1 MNWIDAAIVII
12 FLFFIVT
19 AFQAGFVREV
29 IGITSIVLGVVLA
42 GLFYDDIA
50 DTILSPIENETTAA
64 VIGFLI
70 IFVGVGIAG
79 QLLAMLIHPAMVLM
93 QLGIAD
99 QLLGAA
105 FGAAK
110 AFVIIQAL
118 LILFVTYP
126 RYDIEKRIDQSEFAT
141 VMLDASRP
149 VLRILPDE
157 FTTNLDRFDD
167 REIDPLQ

>member
-19 AFQAGFVREV
+19 AFQAGLIREV
-29 IGITSIVLGVVLA
+29 IGITSVVLGVVLA
-42 GLFYDDIA
+42 GLFYDDVA
-50 DTILSPIENETTAA
+50 DSVLSPIDNETTAA
-64 VIGFLI
+64 VIGFLV
-70 IFVGVGIAG
+70 IFIGIGLAG
-79 QLLAMLIHPAMVLM
+79 QLVAMLIHPAVVIM

-110 AFVIIQAL
+110 AFVIIEAL
-118 LILFVTYP
+118 LILFITYP
-126 RYDIEKRIDQSEFAT
+126 RYDMEKRIDDSEFAT
-141 VMLDASRP
+141 AMLDAARP

-157 FTTNLDRFDD
+157 FTTNLDRFEE

>member
-1 MNWIDAAIVII
+1 MNWIDAAIVLI

-19 AFQAGFVREV
+19 AFQAGFIREV
-29 IGITSIVLGVVLA
+29 IGITSVVLGIVLA
-42 GLFYDDIA
+42 GLFYDDVA
-50 DTILSPIENETTAA
+50 DSVLSPIDNATTAA
-64 VIGFLI
+64 VIGFLV
-70 IFVGVGIAG
+70 IFIGVGLAG
-79 QLLAMLIHPAMVLM
+79 QLLAMLIHPAVVLM

-99 QLLGAA
+99 QLLGAM

-110 AFVIIQAL
+110 AFVIIEAL

-126 RYDIEKRIDQSEFAT
+126 RYDMEKRIDESEFAT
-141 VMLDASRP
+141 ALLDGARP

-157 FTTNLDRFDD
+157 FTTNLDRFED

>member
-1 MNWIDAAIVII
+1 MNWIDAAIVLI

-19 AFQAGFVREV
+19 AFQAGFIREV
-29 IGITSIVLGVVLA
+29 IGIASVVVGVVAA
-42 GLFYDDIA
+42 GMFYDEVA
-50 DTILSPIENETTAA
+50 DSFLQPIDNQTTAA

-70 IFVGVGIAG
+70 IFIGIGVAG
-79 QLLAMLIHPAMVLM
+79 QLLAMLIHPAVVLM

-110 AFVIIQAL
+110 AFVIVEAL

-126 RYDIEKRIDQSEFAT
+126 RYDIDKRIDDSEFAN
-141 VMLDASRP
+141 VMLDAGRP

-157 FTTNLDRFDD
+157 FTTNLDRFDT
-167 REIDPLQ
+167 RQIDPLQ

>member
-29 IGITSIVLGVVLA
+29 IGISSIVLGVVLA
-42 GLFYDDIA
+42 GLFYQDVA
-50 DTILSPIENETTAA
+50 DTILSPIDNDTTAA

-70 IFVGVGIAG
+70 IFIGIGVAG

-110 AFVIIQAL
+110 AFVIIEAL

-126 RYDIEKRIDQSEFAT
+126 RYDIEQRIDNSEFAT
-141 VMLDASRP
+141 VMLDAARP

-157 FTTNLDRFDD
+157 FTTNLDRFET
-167 REIDPLQ
+167 REIDPLE

>member
-12 FLFFIVT
+12 FIFFIVT

-29 IGITSIVLGVVLA
+29 IGITSVVVGVILA
-42 GLFYDDIA
+42 GLFYDSVA
-50 DTILSPIENETTAA
+50 DSLLSPIDNETTAA
-64 VIGFLI
+64 VIGFLT
-70 IFVGVGIAG
+70 IFVGVAIAG
-79 QLLAMLIHPAMVLM
+79 QLLAMLIHPAVVIM

-99 QLLGAA
+99 QLLGAG
-105 FGAAK
+105 FGVAK
-110 AFVIIQAL
+110 AFVIIEVL

-126 RYDIEKRIDQSEFAT
+126 RYDIEKRIDDSEFAT
-141 VMLDASRP
+141 VMLDAARP

-157 FTTNLDRFDD
+157 FTTNLDRFDT

>member
-29 IGITSIVLGVVLA
+29 IGISSIVLGVVLA
-42 GLFYDDIA
+42 GLFYQDIA
-50 DTILSPIENETTAA
+50 DTILSPIDNETTAA

-70 IFVGVGIAG
+70 IFIGIGVAG

-110 AFVIIQAL
+110 AFVIIEAL

-126 RYDIEKRIDQSEFAT
+126 RYDIEQRIDDSEFAT
-141 VMLDASRP
+141 VMLDAARP

-157 FTTNLDRFDD
+157 FTTNLDRFEL
-167 REIDPLQ
+167 REIDPLE